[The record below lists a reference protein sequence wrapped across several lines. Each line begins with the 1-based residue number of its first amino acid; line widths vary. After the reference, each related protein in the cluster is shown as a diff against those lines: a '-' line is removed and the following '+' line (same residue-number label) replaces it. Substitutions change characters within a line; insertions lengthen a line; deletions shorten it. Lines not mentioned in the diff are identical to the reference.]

1 MKTHERLYI
10 DFHVLQTVPPSCIN
24 RDDAGTP
31 KTAVYGGTTRARIS
45 SQAWKRAI
53 RLRFMERLPEGQ
65 VGKRTKD
72 VLGLLAKTIA
82 AQDASVNAEKLA
94 RDTLTE
100 IKLIGKGKK
109 KEDID
114 KTGALFFIS
123 HAQLEALAK
132 LAIAGEKEPKRLK
145 AALNAAPALDMALFG
160 RMVASGKNDDL
171 ENLGIDAACQ
181 VAHAISTH
189 AVQNECDFFTAI
201 DDCISEEHVGAGH
214 LDTVEYNS
222 ATLYRYATL
231 NVKELWEKG
240 LDMDIPYAVRAFADA
255 FIRSMPT
262 GRLNSFANRT
272 MPDFVYAVL
281 RTDQPVN
288 LAGAFEQP
296 VSASAGGYVRRS
308 VERLTAYAERVYESF
323 AEAPAA
329 AYASSM
335 VEIKDGFA
343 SVMPVEKLLDAL
355 EKEVA
360 ARLRDDEVM

>member
-1 MKTHERLYI
+1 MKTNERLYI
-10 DFHVLQTVPPSCIN
+10 DFHVLQTVPPSCVN
-24 RDDAGTP
+24 RDDTGAP
-31 KTAVYGGTTRARIS
+31 KTAVYGGTTRARVS

-53 RLRFMERLPEGQ
+53 RMMFVERLPEEQ

-94 RDTLTE
+94 RDTLKEAGLT
-100 IKLIGKGKK
+100 GKGKD
-109 KEDID
+109 ED
-114 KTGALFFIS
+114 KTSALFFIS
-123 HAQLEALAK
+123 QAQLEALAK
-132 LAIAGEKEPKRLK
+132 LAIAGEKNKDKLK
-145 AALNAAPALDMALFG
+145 AAFNAAPALDIALFG
-160 RMVASGKNDDL
+160 RMVASDPELNM
-171 ENLGIDAACQ
+171 DAACQ
-181 VAHAISTH
+181 GAHAISTH
-189 AVQNECDFFTAI
+189 TVHNEYDYFTAV
-201 DDCISEEHVGAGH
+201 DDCAPEDNAGAGH
-214 LDTVEYNS
+214 LGTVEYNS

-240 LDMDIPYAVRAFADA
+240 LDMDIPFAVRAFAAA
-255 FIRSMPT
+255 FIQAMPT
-262 GRLNSFANRT
+262 GKQNTFANRT

-296 VSASAGGYVRRS
+296 VPASAEGYVRRS
-308 VERLTAYAERVYESF
+308 VERLTGYAGRVYESF

-329 AYASSM
+329 AYAASM

-343 SVMPVEKLLDAL
+343 AVMPVEKLLDAL
-355 EKEVA
+355 EREVA